1 MIDIETLVGRVW
13 ELEGKYDELLRN
25 HQSLIHEYEKLKE
38 KYEAVSAGH
47 RNGQQALYDSPSG
60 DAGY

>member
-1 MIDIETLVGRVW
+1 MMDVESVVQRLFSLET
-13 ELEGKYDELLRN
+13 KYYDLQDRY
-25 HQSLIHEYEKLKE
+25 QALIHQYEILKE

-60 DAGY
+60 DAGH